1 MLQLPVELRQH
12 CINFLD
18 DTDALKAVRLV
29 SKELSAVATETLFH
43 TAVLHNE
50 EESATC
56 FRKLV
61 HSPLRTLIRRVA
73 IHTSDDP
80 LHQDGGQEEAELQR
94 SFIKAFVALPQIENL
109 REVKLNF
116 AVECA
121 VEGSEI
127 GWDKEVAETEEFRKT
142 VLRALFRHLAQA
154 EKVET
159 LSISNL
165 QDAMPEKIFNDDNFR
180 TVRGRLT
187 KLALR
192 ITAESDDAAPENSI
206 TMPAL
211 HRGFRDSLPDIWLK
225 PMTNQL
231 THLTIYGSGCMWGV
245 WPLTDFRK
253 IPPFPRLRS
262 LSFGNWTIAH
272 DWQIDWILAHAPT
285 LEELFLDDCPIVIA
299 LRMEH
304 EEANA
309 NFPDLDRDEHESNIY
324 SENRYYKEIDMRWHH
339 VLDRLRTGLPL
350 LQRFAM
356 GSGDWD
362 EGTEFHGRYAL
373 KSRIHDSNYHMF
385 DCGIGPSQW
394 MDFDHRYGSPP
405 EWTFGIAGDANA
417 RTVRLPA
424 RDEDHKALDALLEAV
439 RRRAGGG

>member
-1 MLQLPVELRQH
+1 MLQLPVELRQY

-43 TAVLHNE
+43 TAVLRNE

-61 HSPLRTLIRRVA
+61 DSPLRTLIRRIA

-80 LHQDGGQEEAELQR
+80 LYEGGGQEEAELQKG
-94 SFIKAFVALPQIENL
+94 FIKAFVALPQIKNL
-109 REVKLNF
+109 REVELNF

-121 VEGSEI
+121 DESSDT

-165 QDAMPEKIFNDDNFR
+165 QDAMPEKVFNDDNFR

-285 LEELFLDDCPIVIA
+285 LEELFLDDCPIVMA

-309 NFPDLDRDEHESNIY
+309 NFPDLERDEYESNIY
-324 SENRYYKEIDMRWHH
+324 SENRYYKEVDMRWHH
-339 VLDRLRTGLPL
+339 VLDRLRSGLPL
-350 LQRFAM
+350 LQRFAL
-356 GSGDWD
+356 GSGAWD
-362 EGTEFHGRYAL
+362 EGAEFHERYAL
-373 KSRIHDSNYHMF
+373 ESRIRDNDYHLF

-394 MDFDHRYGSPP
+394 LDFDRGYGTLP
-405 EWTFGIAGDANA
+405 EWTFGAAGGANA
-417 RTVRLPA
+417 KTVRLPA
-424 RDEDHKALDALLEAV
+424 MDVDHKALDALLEAV